1 MATKKTTNTN
11 TTKQKNINPPKNL
24 SDSQFYGIK
33 LDSEQME
40 LANTIWNPNID
51 IVFVNSMAGTG
62 KTLVATGVA
71 NMLVEYGLFNEIIYI
86 MSPYAEKKQGWL
98 PGTIEEKSSV
108 YFDAFYQALDK
119 CKVNTNTAVR
129 SGGSIVDDSKSGY
142 ITCVTDTFLRGVNID
157 NAIVIIDEAQNFTVK
172 QLKKV
177 LTRINDRTKVIVI
190 GHNGQCDLD
199 DPSQSGFVQYMR
211 HFETM
216 ERAAVCSLATNH
228 RGWISR
234 YADEI

>member
-1 MATKKTTNTN
+1 MATKKATTG
-11 TTKQKNINPPKNL
+11 TTKQKNINPPEDL
-24 SDSQFYGIK
+24 SDSRFYGIR
-33 LDSEQME
+33 LDREQID

-51 IVFVNSMAGTG
+51 IIFVNSMAGTG

-71 NMLVEYGLFNEIIYI
+71 NMLVEYGLFKEIIYI

-119 CKVNTNTAVR
+119 CKVNVNTAVK
-129 SGGSIVDDSKSGY
+129 SGGSIIDDGKTGY
-142 ITCVTDTFLRGVNID
+142 ITCVTDTFLRGVNLD
-157 NAIVIIDEAQNFTVK
+157 NAVVIIDEAQNFTIQ

-177 LTRINDRTKVIVI
+177 LTRINGKTKVIVI
-190 GHNGQCDLD
+190 GHDGQCDLD
-199 DPSQSGFVQYMR
+199 DPSKSGFAPYME
-211 HFETM
+211 HFKTM
-216 ERAAVCSLATNH
+216 ERAALCSLTINH

-234 YADEI
+234 HADEI